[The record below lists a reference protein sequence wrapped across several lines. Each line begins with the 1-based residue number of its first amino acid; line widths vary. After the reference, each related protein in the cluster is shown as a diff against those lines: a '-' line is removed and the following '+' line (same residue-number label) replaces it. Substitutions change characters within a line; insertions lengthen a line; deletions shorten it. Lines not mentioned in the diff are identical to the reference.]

1 MDIYNFVLL
10 YFLIRNLQTFTVK
23 QKMTSVGEAV
33 GDCPCALSVGMEVGT
48 QTVFCT
54 FMPIA
59 ALFTKASQASN
70 GLNRYAK

>member
-1 MDIYNFVLL
+1 
-10 YFLIRNLQTFTVK
+10 
-23 QKMTSVGEAV
+23 MTSVGEAV